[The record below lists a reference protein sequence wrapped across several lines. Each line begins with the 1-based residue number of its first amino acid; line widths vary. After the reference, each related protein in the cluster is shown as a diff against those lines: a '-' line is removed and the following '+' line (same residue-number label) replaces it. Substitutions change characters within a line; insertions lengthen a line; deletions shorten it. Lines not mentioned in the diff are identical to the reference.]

1 MAEKIL
7 NINDFKKDEAGIDN
21 KAGVPSKTA
30 PLRTPYV
37 RPDEMNPDDIQIED
51 PMNFLTSEEKQEY
64 IKAHQET
71 ILRNR
76 AVNEVRREVNN
87 QRNAQYQRKQAI
99 NQGSYSQD
107 QRFSYPNGYQ
117 NGGQSGYN
125 GTGYSGRP
133 SDNYDESY
141 DDNYQDEYYEDYQG
155 SYEDGYDNGGYYEGD
170 QDYNDGYQVSQQ
182 GYDQGYEDQMYQ
194 DRADYEE
201 YEEDMEGGQDKMAVI
216 TKILAGFTAILI
228 IVIAIM
234 FIFNKVNDPA
244 NEKEAGD
251 EFAYTGD
258 NTVAEESQGQSETNT
273 QETVSGTT
281 VYTTNGLN
289 LRTSPEKTDTNKAM
303 SVQAGT
309 ELTLV
314 GEENGWA
321 KVYYQGQYYFC
332 SKDYLSETK

>member
-7 NINDFKKDEAGIDN
+7 NINDFKKDEAGSDN
-21 KAGVPSKTA
+21 SSSVPSNTT

-99 NQGSYSQD
+99 NQGPYTQD
-107 QRFSYPNGYQ
+107 QRYSYQ
-117 NGGQSGYN
+117 NADKAYN
-125 GTGYSGRP
+125 GGGYAGASP
-133 SDNYDESY
+133 DNYDESY

-155 SYEDGYDNGGYYEGD
+155 GYEEGYDNGGYYGAD
-170 QDYNDGYQVSQQ
+170 QGYNNGYPANSQGYEQ
-182 GYDQGYEDQMYQ
+182 GYDDQMY

-216 TKILAGFTAILI
+216 TKILAGFTAVLI

-234 FIFNKVNDPA
+234 FVFNKVNDPA

-258 NTVAEESQGQSETNT
+258 NTVAEGSENNADTPS
-273 QETVSGTT
+273 QETVTGTT

-303 SVQAGT
+303 SVEAGT

-332 SKDYLSETK
+332 SKDYLSESK

>member
-1 MAEKIL
+1 
-7 NINDFKKDEAGIDN
+7 
-21 KAGVPSKTA
+21 
-30 PLRTPYV
+30 
-37 RPDEMNPDDIQIED
+37 MNPDDIQIED

-170 QDYNDGYQVSQQ
+170 QGYNDGYQVGQQ

-321 KVYYQGQYYFC
+321 KVYYEGQYYYC

>member
-1 MAEKIL
+1 
-7 NINDFKKDEAGIDN
+7 
-21 KAGVPSKTA
+21 
-30 PLRTPYV
+30 
-37 RPDEMNPDDIQIED
+37 MNPDDIQIED

-155 SYEDGYDNGGYYEGD
+155 SYEDGYDNGVYYEGD
-170 QDYNDGYQVSQQ
+170 QGYNDGYQVGQQ

-321 KVYYQGQYYFC
+321 KVYYEGQYYYC

>member
-1 MAEKIL
+1 MALPI
-7 NINDFKKDEAGIDN
+7 
-21 KAGVPSKTA
+21 
-30 PLRTPYV
+30 Y
-37 RPDEMNPDDIQIED
+37 
-51 PMNFLTSEEKQEY
+51 
-64 IKAHQET
+64 
-71 ILRNR
+71 
-76 AVNEVRREVNN
+76 
-87 QRNAQYQRKQAI
+87 
-99 NQGSYSQD
+99 
-107 QRFSYPNGYQ
+107 
-117 NGGQSGYN
+117 
-125 GTGYSGRP
+125 
-133 SDNYDESY
+133 
-141 DDNYQDEYYEDYQG
+141 NYQDEYYEDYQG

-170 QDYNDGYQVSQQ
+170 QGYNDGYQVGQQ

-273 QETVSGTT
+273 QENVSGTT

-321 KVYYQGQYYFC
+321 KVYYEGQYYYC

>member
-7 NINDFKKDEAGIDN
+7 NINDFKKDEAGID
-21 KAGVPSKTA
+21 
-30 PLRTPYV
+30 
-37 RPDEMNPDDIQIED
+37 NPDDIQIED

-107 QRFSYPNGYQ
+107 QRLSYPNGYQ
-117 NGGQSGYN
+117 NGGRSGYN

-170 QDYNDGYQVSQQ
+170 QGYNDGYQVGQQ

-321 KVYYQGQYYFC
+321 KVYYEGQYYYC

>member
-1 MAEKIL
+1 
-7 NINDFKKDEAGIDN
+7 
-21 KAGVPSKTA
+21 
-30 PLRTPYV
+30 
-37 RPDEMNPDDIQIED
+37 
-51 PMNFLTSEEKQEY
+51 
-64 IKAHQET
+64 
-71 ILRNR
+71 
-76 AVNEVRREVNN
+76 
-87 QRNAQYQRKQAI
+87 
-99 NQGSYSQD
+99 
-107 QRFSYPNGYQ
+107 
-117 NGGQSGYN
+117 
-125 GTGYSGRP
+125 
-133 SDNYDESY
+133 
-141 DDNYQDEYYEDYQG
+141 
-155 SYEDGYDNGGYYEGD
+155 
-170 QDYNDGYQVSQQ
+170 
-182 GYDQGYEDQMYQ
+182 MYQ

-216 TKILAGFTAILI
+216 TKILAGYTAILI

-321 KVYYQGQYYFC
+321 KVYYQGQYYYC